1 MFASRVPEYQTDDQL
16 GTDRTPA
23 EDNFRPDHP
32 LYETIAGLADLTA
45 RHPALRNGAEQ
56 VRYASQGAG
65 IFAFSRLDRRQ
76 QREYVVAL
84 NNSTTEQSAAI
95 PTYLAEGGFTL
106 VHGQGADHLTST
118 DDRRLQVTVP
128 ALSAVVYEADRTI
141 PVSPRAPGISLS
153 RPVPSSVSHGRMALV
168 ASVGG
173 ASFNEVTFQAWSG
186 GRWHSIGTDDSAPY
200 RVFHDTSNL
209 RTGTKLAYRAIV
221 LDNAGHTRVSQVRP
235 TRVPSPAISVTA
247 PADGG
252 TVTRIDPVR
261 VTATVDPERATQS
274 VLFQRSV
281 SGGAWTDLGTDTS
294 SPVYTVTDDV
304 RDLPLGTSVSYRAT
318 LIEPGSPR
326 VTSRPVTVTT
336 ANPQPARDHVTLV
349 GDLQSEVGCAGDWNP
364 ACPESRL
371 AFDTGDGQWHGT
383 FTLPAG
389 SYSWKVA
396 INDSWTEN
404 YGAGGAAGGDN
415 LSLVVPPSGGRYA
428 FTWNQVT
435 HVPSVAPAP

>member
-1 MFASRVPEYQTDDQL
+1 M
-16 GTDRTPA
+16 
-23 EDNFRPDHP
+23 
-32 LYETIAGLADLTA
+32 
-45 RHPALRNGAEQ
+45 
-56 VRYASQGAG
+56 
-65 IFAFSRLDRRQ
+65 
-76 QREYVVAL
+76 
-84 NNSTTEQSAAI
+84 
-95 PTYLAEGGFTL
+95 
-106 VHGQGADHLTST
+106 
-118 DDRRLQVTVP
+118 
-128 ALSAVVYEADRTI
+128 
-141 PVSPRAPGISLS
+141 
-153 RPVPSSVSHGRMALV
+153 
-168 ASVGG
+168 
-173 ASFNEVTFQAWSG
+173 
-186 GRWHSIGTDDSAPY
+186 
-200 RVFHDTSNL
+200 
-209 RTGTKLAYRAIV
+209 
-221 LDNAGHTRVSQVRP
+221 
-235 TRVPSPAISVTA
+235 
-247 PADGG
+247 
-252 TVTRIDPVR
+252 
-261 VTATVDPERATQS
+261 DPERATQS

-415 LSLVVPPSGGRYA
+415 LVARRASLRWPLHVHLEPGHPRAVGGAGALSWGGRSGDRSGA
-428 FTWNQVT
+428 AVKPGRPRPTRRGRRR
-435 HVPSVAPAP
+435 P